1 MLGTSPSRSAA
12 ACRSNNARRHI
23 IGGLG
28 ISGDTACTDHEIAK
42 RVRDEAGLNP
52 PGGSTVDDILYS
64 TVDPAS
70 PFIHPLCPN
79 TFRNGTF
86 IGTERNASGY

>member
-1 MLGTSPSRSAA
+1 M
-12 ACRSNNARRHI
+12 
-23 IGGLG
+23 
-28 ISGDTACTDHEIAK
+28 
-42 RVRDEAGLNP
+42 RDEAGLNP
-52 PGGSTVDDILYS
+52 PGGSTVDDIQYS
-64 TVDPAS
+64 AVDPAS

>member
-1 MLGTSPSRSAA
+1 
-12 ACRSNNARRHI
+12 
-23 IGGLG
+23 
-28 ISGDTACTDHEIAK
+28 
-42 RVRDEAGLNP
+42 VRDEAGLNP
-52 PGGSTVDDILYS
+52 PGGNTVDDILYS

-86 IGTERNASGY
+86 IGTEGNASGY